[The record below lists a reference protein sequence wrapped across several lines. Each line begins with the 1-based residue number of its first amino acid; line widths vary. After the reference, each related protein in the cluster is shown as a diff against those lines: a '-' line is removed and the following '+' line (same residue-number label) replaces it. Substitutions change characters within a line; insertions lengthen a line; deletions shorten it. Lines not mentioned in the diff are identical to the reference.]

1 MSKKVFDQLAKLVT
15 EKKNPRSV
23 LIDRLPTL
31 EVLRIINAEDRTVP
45 WAIAQKLPR
54 IVRAVE
60 LYYQTYKNG
69 GRVFYVG
76 AGTSGRLGVLDAAE
90 LPPTF
95 GADHKRVKGII
106 AGGYQTLIRSKEG
119 VEDDSL
125 AAVRDLKRERLGR
138 NDLVVGISASRRT
151 PYVAAALK
159 YVRKVKA
166 KTIFISANPKPVVP
180 IKADVN
186 ISVVVGPEVVA
197 GSTRM
202 KAGTAQKL
210 ILNMISTAAMV
221 RLGKTYKNVMVDL
234 GGTSEKLRE
243 RAKKTLMELT
253 GLSYQKA
260 GSLLRISGGHLK
272 TALVMAVKKVSLS
285 EAERLLQRADGK
297 LFKILE

>member
-1 MSKKVFDQLAKLVT
+1 VSKKVFDQLAKLVT